1 MCGFLAFS
9 LTRKTAAAPSRTKL
23 ERRVGGGCQGFEG
36 KGKKSKRSGS
46 THMPMTMLM
55 KACLEAVLGVRRED
69 IMDRERGRRSIVA
82 TAMNA
87 GWYGNSVSPSGGG

>member
-1 MCGFLAFS
+1 MG
-9 LTRKTAAAPSRTKL
+9 
-23 ERRVGGGCQGFEG
+23 RVCLYVRLLGVFFDEENGGSAQQDETGEEGGGGYRGFEG

-87 GWYGNSVSPSGGG
+87 G